1 MGQTVKYWVRP
12 DIENRFKNGQ
22 ITPYFNAKVI
32 EITKTHVTISQDDV
46 LRHIPAQ
53 QVFAL
58 TGYHCSTKFFDQV
71 GVRYDSDTLRA
82 EYNPETFETNVP
94 GIFLAGSVV
103 GGRINGE
110 IFIENGRFHGEV
122 LVKSIVRG

>member
-1 MGQTVKYWVRP
+1 
-12 DIENRFKNGQ
+12 
-22 ITPYFNAKVI
+22 
-32 EITKTHVTISQDDV
+32 
-46 LRHIPAQ
+46 
-53 QVFAL
+53 
-58 TGYHCSTKFFDQV
+58 V

-94 GIFLAGSVV
+94 GIYLAGSVV